1 MSTPTILPLRTPP
14 GATGEQDT
22 PLRATGEQD
31 TPLRATGEQALCLRG
46 IRQLTRSDK

>member
-1 MSTPTILPLRTPP
+1 MTSTPTILPLRTPP
-14 GATGEQDT
+14 G
-22 PLRATGEQD
+22 ATGEQD